1 MQAKG
6 KEPKTFQRD
15 SKGIPNIHFKVPQ
28 GPSLPAGQI
37 PRVLQT
43 KALPAWGRSGISG
56 CAASFQ
62 GKEHLASSFHRFSSR
77 STQQQPPDTF
87 TFGPTQSD
95 PKYPH
100 NNGLQER
107 SRLSVSQGSETPGS
121 SRGDNSARAAL
132 NQTRGVGVPLFQSSA
147 APRHSLAHTRLF
159 LRYHKVQSLADVT
172 RVPGELT
179 AGAGQSPGIPSP
191 FGGSFGEIFLWA
203 VAPFICKHICKPMN
217 DPGLSQ

>member
-1 MQAKG
+1 MNILNIPPKGAKG
-6 KEPKTFQRD
+6 T
-15 SKGIPNIHFKVPQ
+15 
-28 GPSLPAGQI
+28 LPARRANPSGSPNKGTTSLWGKRDLRMCCQFPRKGQG
-37 PRVLQT
+37 
-43 KALPAWGRSGISG
+43 W
-56 CAASFQ
+56 
-62 GKEHLASSFHRFSSR
+62 EHLASSFHWFSSR

-107 SRLSVSQGSETPGS
+107 SRLSISQGNEIPGS
-121 SRGDNSARAAL
+121 PRGDNSARAAL
-132 NQTRGVGVPLFQSSA
+132 DQSRGVGVPLFQSSA

-159 LRYHKVQSLADVT
+159 LRHHKILSLADVT

-191 FGGSFGEIFLWA
+191 FGDSFGEIFLWV
-203 VAPFICKHICKPMN
+203 VAPFICKHICKPTN
-217 DPGLSQ
+217 DLDYPSNCRSCKI